1 MWMNFE
7 PGNKGL
13 AMIRYGNRLM
23 LSEVDVRRWTRIT
36 GFEPTAITT
45 MEDLEDYVRDCKR
58 YYAEPSDDSAFLNW
72 LMDVELERYGGRPA
86 VSRPVQLAA
95 VSADHARTDAERELL
110 WNIALNGEMV
120 LSGEASRRIASGDR
134 VALVPIIAGG

>member
-1 MWMNFE
+1 
-7 PGNKGL
+7 
-13 AMIRYGNRLM
+13 MIRYGNRLV

-58 YYAEPSDDSAFLNW
+58 YYAEPSDDSAFLTW

-95 VSADHARTDAERELL
+95 VSPDHARTDAERELL
-110 WNIALNGEMV
+110 WNIALG
-120 LSGEASRRIASGDR
+120 GDQARRDELARQLDDPQGPDM
-134 VALVPIIAGG
+134 

>member
-1 MWMNFE
+1 
-7 PGNKGL
+7 
-13 AMIRYGNRLM
+13 MIRYGNRLV

-95 VSADHARTDAERELL
+95 VSPDHARTDAERELL
-110 WNIALNGEMV
+110 WNIALG
-120 LSGEASRRIASGDR
+120 GDQARRDELARQLDDPQGPDM
-134 VALVPIIAGG
+134 

>member
-1 MWMNFE
+1 MNCE
-7 PGNKGL
+7 PGDEGL

-36 GFEPTAITT
+36 GFEPTAIAT
-45 MEDLEDYVRDCKR
+45 MDDLEDYVRECKR

-86 VSRPVQLAA
+86 GNRPVQLAA
-95 VSADHARTDAERELL
+95 VSLDHARTDTERELL
-110 WNIALNGEMV
+110 WNIALDGDPV
-120 LSGEASRRIASGDR
+120 RRVELARQLEDR
-134 VALVPIIAGG
+134 QGSDA

>member
-1 MWMNFE
+1 
-7 PGNKGL
+7 
-13 AMIRYGNRLM
+13 MIRYGNRLM

-58 YYAEPSDDSAFLNW
+58 YYAEPSDDSTFLNW

-95 VSADHARTDAERELL
+95 VSPDHARTCAERELL
-110 WNIALNGEMV
+110 WNIALG
-120 LSGEASRRIASGDR
+120 GDQARRDELARQLDAWLGSNK
-134 VALVPIIAGG
+134 

>member
-1 MWMNFE
+1 
-7 PGNKGL
+7 
-13 AMIRYGNRLM
+13 MIRYGNRLM

-95 VSADHARTDAERELL
+95 VSPDHARTCAERELL
-110 WNIALNGEMV
+110 WNIALG
-120 LSGEASRRIASGDR
+120 GDQARRDELARQLDAWLGSNK
-134 VALVPIIAGG
+134 